1 MENIGVYKITNIINN
16 KCYIGS
22 SKTIKKRW
30 YEHKRQL
37 RKNQHHSKALQR
49 AFNKYGENNFVF
61 EILELCEPNELLII
75 EQKYFD
81 LIKPEYI
88 ILKTAGR
95 FDGYKHTEETKK
107 LLSEISKN
115 QVRVPCA
122 EETKIKIGDA
132 NRNRVFSDEHKEKLS
147 NARKGK
153 KLSEEQKKKISDR
166 SYPEKMREM
175 QKLGT
180 IARKFNNKPV
190 SEETKKKIGQ
200 QNSEKLIGLDSDGKI
215 VYQFNSHRE
224 AYELLGISEATLWRM
239 LKSDRK
245 YKNKKYKDIIWKK
258 I

>member
-22 SKTIKKRW
+22 SKNIKKRW

-49 AFNKYGENNFVF
+49 AFNKYGEKNLVF
-61 EILELCEPNELLII
+61 EILCFCSVDELLIL

-81 LIKPEYI
+81 EINPEYI
-88 ILKTAGR
+88 ILKVAGR

-132 NRNRVFSDEHKEKLS
+132 NRNREFSEEHKDKLS
-147 NARKGK
+147 KAHEGK
-153 KLSEEQKKKISDR
+153 QLSKDHKNNIRLTCTSEMMREKQKLSVNNRKDCIILGKDDEGNVLCEFNSLKKAYTELNICQSTLWRIIKN
-166 SYPEKMREM
+166 K
-175 QKLGT
+175 
-180 IARKFNNKPV
+180 RKFNNLLW
-190 SEETKKKIGQ
+190 
-200 QNSEKLIGLDSDGKI
+200 EKQDS
-215 VYQFNSHRE
+215 R
-224 AYELLGISEATLWRM
+224 LL
-239 LKSDRK
+239 
-245 YKNKKYKDIIWKK
+245 
-258 I
+258 